1 MIGSRHEKAAIVTAS
16 YVIGFVT
23 AFILYN
29 EFTVS
34 PDVVNL
40 PSGEGSS
47 ATAINAVPP
56 QAEPAPKSEET
67 APAVAFTYEDG
78 LLNVSVN
85 GTENTL
91 SFNPETSELQADTSD
106 IKQGYHYGQLPY
118 IVSKDTDFAF
128 FCEKHDVDSESCV
141 AYVYDVKADRIYP
154 VTLEGE
160 AVELTVTEAGD
171 VIWTSLGLKVGSLY
185 SANLSAPWV
194 LIAAE

>member
-40 PSGEGSS
+40 PASEVSS
-47 ATAINAVPP
+47 ATAINAVTP
-56 QAEPAPKSEET
+56 QAEVAPKTT
-67 APAVAFTYEDG
+67 ATAAASFTYEDG

-91 SFNPETSELQADTSD
+91 SFNPETSALQTDTADL
-106 IKQGYHYGQLPY
+106 KQGYHYGQLPY
-118 IVSKDTDFAF
+118 TVSKEADFAF
-128 FCEKHDVDSESCV
+128 FCENHDDEGEACL

-160 AVELTVTEAGD
+160 AVELTVTEAAD
-171 VIWTSLGLKVGSLY
+171 VIWTSLGLKVGNLY